1 MEPIEKSPLT
11 RDPGDEMR
19 LVARIRAG
27 DQQAMSELY
36 DRYSKV
42 VYAVALRVLQDAAGA
57 EDVLQD
63 VFLQLWRNPDAFDA
77 SRGSLAAWLAVIA
90 RHRSI
95 DRLRKRRPET
105 DIEDCVIASGPDL
118 RDETERALLIEKVR
132 GALDGMSPEQ
142 RQAMELAFFQGLTHT
157 EIAEKTGE
165 PLGTIKTRIRSG
177 LQQLR
182 AKFAVMKTHDQF
194 AEDLAL
200 YALDELTG
208 SERQELE
215 GHLDTCAACRRE
227 LQALRGDLGL
237 LGLSSS
243 GPQPPARSK
252 DRLMRAIAAEPRGV
266 SSPSLRFSSA
276 KSWDNLGSGLGSV
289 GSIASSW
296 LYCVRSNG
304 RMKDQLAELAGHNQD
319 QAIQLDRLNEE
330 MRLLTAPDAVHVSL
344 NPQKSPKQP
353 SGTAIFSPSRK
364 RMMFMASNLPPVP
377 AGKAYE
383 LWIIPMQGAPMAAGV
398 FKPDEHGNA
407 MMMDHKMPAGVEAK
421 AFAVTVEN
429 EEGSDKPTSPIMLM
443 GEAG

>member
-1 MEPIEKSPLT
+1 MEPIEKRTLT

-19 LVARIRAG
+19 LVVRIRAG

-132 GALDGMSPEQ
+132 GALEVMSPEQ

-182 AKFAVMKTHDQF
+182 AKFA
-194 AEDLAL
+194 
-200 YALDELTG
+200 
-208 SERQELE
+208 S
-215 GHLDTCAACRRE
+215 
-227 LQALRGDLGL
+227 
-237 LGLSSS
+237 
-243 GPQPPARSK
+243 
-252 DRLMRAIAAEPRGV
+252 
-266 SSPSLRFSSA
+266 
-276 KSWDNLGSGLGSV
+276 
-289 GSIASSW
+289 
-296 LYCVRSNG
+296 
-304 RMKDQLAELAGHNQD
+304 
-319 QAIQLDRLNEE
+319 
-330 MRLLTAPDAVHVSL
+330 
-344 NPQKSPKQP
+344 
-353 SGTAIFSPSRK
+353 
-364 RMMFMASNLPPVP
+364 
-377 AGKAYE
+377 
-383 LWIIPMQGAPMAAGV
+383 
-398 FKPDEHGNA
+398 
-407 MMMDHKMPAGVEAK
+407 
-421 AFAVTVEN
+421 
-429 EEGSDKPTSPIMLM
+429 
-443 GEAG
+443 

>member
-1 MEPIEKSPLT
+1 MFSWFPFAKSFTWPKQLSDFTTKEFFRGTLFSGVYRRWFIAEGNNLSALAGTYYDMEPIEKRTLT

-27 DQQAMSELY
+27 DQHAMSELY

-132 GALDGMSPEQ
+132 GALEAMSPEQ

-182 AKFAVMKTHDQF
+182 AKFA
-194 AEDLAL
+194 
-200 YALDELTG
+200 
-208 SERQELE
+208 S
-215 GHLDTCAACRRE
+215 
-227 LQALRGDLGL
+227 
-237 LGLSSS
+237 
-243 GPQPPARSK
+243 
-252 DRLMRAIAAEPRGV
+252 
-266 SSPSLRFSSA
+266 
-276 KSWDNLGSGLGSV
+276 
-289 GSIASSW
+289 
-296 LYCVRSNG
+296 
-304 RMKDQLAELAGHNQD
+304 
-319 QAIQLDRLNEE
+319 
-330 MRLLTAPDAVHVSL
+330 
-344 NPQKSPKQP
+344 
-353 SGTAIFSPSRK
+353 
-364 RMMFMASNLPPVP
+364 
-377 AGKAYE
+377 
-383 LWIIPMQGAPMAAGV
+383 
-398 FKPDEHGNA
+398 
-407 MMMDHKMPAGVEAK
+407 
-421 AFAVTVEN
+421 
-429 EEGSDKPTSPIMLM
+429 
-443 GEAG
+443 